1 MPCEKVAALQ
11 VSELKS
17 NFHSNIAYLL
27 NCFVLDIRIF
37 IQKATAD
44 PTIASQFLQEGG
56 KPLEIALTLNKIDK
70 TELFHVSYIFNALH
84 LILMDKMNQPNELN
98 RDAVETCAFILNNH
112 RASIEKLLGSNY
124 ATHKRAVLKL
134 LTDTVY
140 LAPHLGRELLAT
152 FNIAFNSE
160 TLARFTA
167 HEKNQCHLPTEER
180 VRTCYIY
187 FILAFIIEGNYVLIR
202 NLLDRTELILGL
214 LSGLVYDS
222 KEVVLLVLNSLLKF
236 VLQSGE
242 VMKTK
247 KVQVFD
253 SNVLNELVRL
263 FEWKGP
269 EYFAAICSKKTKDK
283 ATQFINIEDYDIVCD
298 MTHQFLCELLAS
310 RKNGVA
316 FMCLGQRNT
325 KTNRLQKKLIS
336 SIDHFMGNPHKSS
349 LIIEILKAC
358 PELMKNF
365 VRKHAPCLDPN
376 KKNTNWV
383 DAVKFFT
390 DLIDEMSPKI
400 IRRQIDNVNAK
411 ELIELIKEICMAP
424 ELMQQLR
431 NKDTLRSANLTIRL
445 KATNLLHSMFKQC
458 NQYLYSLTKWCP
470 NRTNDIK
477 KIKFEMI
484 NHITAHCP
492 SVEHILLSL
501 HMSQVDESAD
511 SNLMFEHLECTLD
524 LLLIITESVPAFIET
539 TSSVINYIKILGPIY
554 ELNRELDS
562 STRIEFKAVKLM
574 LALEPKALSPKTQLF
589 NDVIQSFFNVYRFG
603 APNEQIQA
611 KHLLRTVF
619 HNTGLFQN
627 GSLEI
632 DLWLTAMNQM
642 DEDSVPNVR
651 QFLVDRI
658 KCHDASESKDLQLQ
672 AMPGQT
678 SDNLIETFKRIERG
692 ETLKGILDVITL
704 KPIFLSVVKHLTE
717 MEDEGDEKEGIQTYV
732 ETLAFYLFHYLPQPE
747 SVFHTINAM
756 ESIPNKYSSYM
767 KKWITQSKCGM
778 LPDET
783 ADVLKKF
790 YSALID
796 DSTQNLLEV
805 FAEHLKQ
812 IDPEVPD
819 SKETTA
825 TIVKVNFNGIDYV
838 LSATLSDETQIM
850 IFIYMLMFV
859 SNQMHRNSTLS
870 TEKCNQIVRY
880 FADFMTILNAIA
892 IKTGEINQFGF
903 EVNESNANPSIE
915 ALKYVFSNCYYLL
928 HSFDIWSKENQI
940 TRMVY
945 EMVKCVEQSDHLN
958 EILVH
963 YRQKISKQI
972 ANAIDGDDS
981 SLEACENLV
990 DLLTTFRLDFDN
1002 CSEILIGLSK
1012 LSYKNFITEQNDLSI
1027 HAGILANTLHRL
1039 ADLKQQPLDT
1049 PAITN
1054 ISAIYVDLVRKT
1066 DVEINYQIIEEALY
1080 SYLAVYYHHIANVQD
1095 DLLDSVF
1102 EAKRLNKSAIKLACL
1117 LIDRDSNHLDRLP
1130 KLIEDNMKRKELVY
1144 PLLNVIA
1151 VKNIN
1156 LDDKLLSK
1164 LFADYKNGILKTIEK
1179 PQKAAVIYKEN
1190 VLSSVF
1196 LIEKCMPIKDCT
1208 DFIKKSTNF
1217 DGGEVFQLQII
1228 KSIHLKVLMHSDNVE
1243 AIQQSYES
1251 FLHASIRLFATVL
1264 KPETLDYKKVNA
1276 FARII
1281 FDWTKLKL
1289 KLLPAAL
1296 SSRLGY
1302 NEICGSEVWLQ
1313 FGKSCLKHALRLTKV
1328 ENSKKIQESEAAV
1341 LLKLLAHLCN
1351 EVYKNDEQSEDAKI
1365 FFEMA
1370 TSHPNF
1376 FDIITMQQQNSTQKT
1391 NLAYLLYVLVRKN
1404 SETME
1409 STHIPILL
1417 GGYQAKMSHC
1427 DQYLLALLQLYE
1439 KNGCNTYKYRP
1450 FLFGESALSH
1460 YSLTTSATIKPNLLQ
1475 EPPMMQVMALIDP
1488 DISENTLVNFP
1499 AWRKLNVIE
1508 QVPSIEFE
1516 CHGIAGEEHS
1526 NAVSIAQNNIEKL
1539 VESGETK
1546 FNANI
1551 LGDSA
1556 RRDQTFENVYDPAFL
1571 IPIMQMAFAPESFT
1585 KPLRPAQNGLVA
1597 VTFACLSSCDKDMRL
1612 AAAAALQRYRNHM
1625 ESARFVDNKLWVHFF
1640 DGVKNGIQNLTLE
1653 AQKRKKN
1660 RIPRIP
1666 YLAGV
1671 FFARTINILMNPL
1684 SELYRPLSTF
1694 LLIKNAFDF
1703 TSVPEFNVLFH
1714 GADVNHSIHRSF
1726 ILDVLRDGLK
1736 TSSDFHVLI
1745 ATHIFKALFGYF
1757 GSTVTQRER
1766 NIQILTVANAAVKI
1780 PKVAKLMID
1789 VVGIIPW
1796 LSKVIDNVEFFQFDF
1811 LDILC
1816 TLINNLHNSIII
1828 NRNEFGQNA
1837 VNSIESQ
1844 LLRLLFKISP
1854 NLSSRIAET
1863 SFVRYLNV
1871 LKNISVKG
1879 QRTKF
1884 LNEDNVKHLIKC
1896 ASGFVN
1902 PDLTWDCKFLME
1914 NPTAHTYCERKFDY
1928 NRKLREAG
1936 IVDEQTIFIL
1946 SSLREI
1952 IISWQQN
1959 KSSLICSE

>member
-1 MPCEKVAALQ
+1 
-11 VSELKS
+11 
-17 NFHSNIAYLL
+17 
-27 NCFVLDIRIF
+27 
-37 IQKATAD
+37 
-44 PTIASQFLQEGG
+44 
-56 KPLEIALTLNKIDK
+56 
-70 TELFHVSYIFNALH
+70 
-84 LILMDKMNQPNELN
+84 MDKMNQPNELN
-98 RDAVETCAFILNNH
+98 KDAVETCAYILNNH
-112 RASIEKLLGSNY
+112 RSSIEKLLGSNY
-124 ATHKRAVLKL
+124 AAHKRAVLKL

-152 FNIAFNSE
+152 FNVAFNSE

-167 HEKNQCHLPTEER
+167 HEKSECHLPTEER
-180 VRTCYIY
+180 LRTCYIY
-187 FILAFIIEGNYVLIR
+187 FILAFIIEGNHILIR

-236 VLQSGE
+236 VLQSFE
-242 VMKTK
+242 VTKTK

-253 SNVLNELVRL
+253 SKLLARLFDL

-269 EYFAAICSKKTKDK
+269 EYFAAICNKKTKDK
-283 ATQFINIEDYDIVCD
+283 ASQFIRIDDNTIVCD
-298 MTHQFLCELLAS
+298 MAHQFLCQLLAS

-316 FMCLGQRNT
+316 FKCLGQR
-325 KTNRLQKKLIS
+325 KMRTNRLQKKFLS
-336 SIDHFMGNPHKSS
+336 SIDHFFGNPHKSS

-358 PELMKNF
+358 PEIMKKF
-365 VRKHAPCLDPN
+365 VQKHAPCLDPN
-376 KKNTNWV
+376 KKNNNWMDV
-383 DAVKFFT
+383 VKFFT

-400 IRRQIDNVNAK
+400 IRSQIDNMNAK
-411 ELIELIKEICMAP
+411 ELTESVKEICMAP

-431 NKDTLRSANLTIRL
+431 NRDTLRSNEILYRL
-445 KATNLLHSMFKQC
+445 KAMNLLHSMFKQC

-470 NRTNDIK
+470 NRINDIK

-484 NHITAHCP
+484 NYISAHCP

-501 HMSQVDESAD
+501 HMSQVDESVD

-524 LLLIITESVPAFIET
+524 LLLIITESVPSFIET

-554 ELNRELDS
+554 ELNREQDS

-619 HNTGLFQN
+619 HNTGLFEN

-642 DEDSVPNVR
+642 DENSVPNVR

-658 KCHDASESKDLQLQ
+658 KYHDASESNVLQLQ
-672 AMPGQT
+672 TLPGET
-678 SDNLIETFKRIERG
+678 SNTNLIETFKRIERG
-692 ETLKGILDVITL
+692 ETLKGILDVVTL
-704 KPIFLSVVKHLTE
+704 KPIFLSVVKSLAE
-717 MEDEGDEKEGIQTYV
+717 MEDNDDKKEIQSYV
-732 ETLAFYLFHYLPQPE
+732 ETVAFYLFHYLPQPE
-747 SVFHTINAM
+747 TVFHAM
-756 ESIPNKYSSYM
+756 KSVPSKYSSYM
-767 KKWITQSKCGM
+767 KKWITQSKCGK

-783 ADVLKKF
+783 ADALKKL
-790 YSALID
+790 YAALVD
-796 DSTQNLLEV
+796 DSNSNRTVLEV

-812 IDPEVPD
+812 IDPVVLD
-819 SKETTA
+819 SEEAMATT
-825 TIVKVNFNGIDYV
+825 VKINFNNIDYI

-859 SNQMHRNSTLS
+859 SNQMHKNSTLS
-870 TEKCNQIVRY
+870 TEKCNQIVCY
-880 FADFMTILNAIA
+880 FACFMAILNAIA
-892 IKTGEINQFGF
+892 TKTAEISQFGF
-903 EVNESNANPSIE
+903 EVNESDANPSIK

-928 HSFDIWSKENQI
+928 HFFDIWSKENQI
-940 TRMVY
+940 TRLVY
-945 EMVKCVEQSDHLN
+945 EMVKSVKQSDHLN

-972 ANAIDGDDS
+972 SNAINANDS
-981 SLEACENLV
+981 NLEACENLL
-990 DLLTTFRLDFDN
+990 DLLTTFRLDIDN
-1002 CSEILIGLSK
+1002 CFEILNALSK
-1012 LSYKNFITEQNDLSI
+1012 LNYKNFITKQNDLSV

-1039 ADLKQQPLDT
+1039 AELKQNPLDIA
-1049 PAITN
+1049 AIAN
-1054 ISAIYVDLVRKT
+1054 ISSIYVDMVRKT
-1066 DVEINYQIIEEALY
+1066 DIEINYQIIEEALY
-1080 SYLAVYYHHIANVQD
+1080 SYLAVYYHQIADVQN
-1095 DLLDSVF
+1095 DLLDSIF
-1102 EAKRLNKSAIKLACL
+1102 EAKRLNKSAIKLASL
-1117 LIDRDSNHLDRLP
+1117 LLDRDSNQMERIP
-1130 KLIEDNMKRKELVY
+1130 KLIEDNMAKKELVY
-1144 PLLNVIA
+1144 PMLNVIA
-1151 VKNIN
+1151 VKNIK
-1156 LDDKLLSK
+1156 LDDELLSK

-1190 VLSSVF
+1190 VLSSII

-1208 DFIKKSTNF
+1208 DFIRKSTNF
-1217 DGGEVFQLQII
+1217 EGAEVFQLQII

-1243 AIQQSYES
+1243 AIQQSYEN
-1251 FLHASIRLFATVL
+1251 FLHTFIRLFAMAM

-1276 FARII
+1276 FACIV

-1289 KLLPAAL
+1289 KLIPKAL
-1296 SSRLGY
+1296 TSRLAY
-1302 NEICGSEVWLQ
+1302 DDICGSQVWLQ

-1328 ENSKKIQESEAAV
+1328 ENSEKIQESEATV
-1341 LLKLLAHLCN
+1341 LLKVFAYLCN
-1351 EVYKNDEQSEDAKI
+1351 EIYKNDEQSEDAKI
-1365 FFEMA
+1365 FFEM
-1370 TSHPNF
+1370 TISHPNF
-1376 FDIITMQQQNSTQKT
+1376 FDIITMQQQNSMQKT

-1439 KNGCNTYKYRP
+1439 RNGCNTHKYRP

-1460 YSLTTSATIKPNLLQ
+1460 YSLTSSATIKPNLLQ

-1499 AWRKLNVIE
+1499 VWRTLNVID
-1508 QVPSIEFE
+1508 QVPTIEFE
-1516 CHGIAGEEHS
+1516 CHGIAGMEHS
-1526 NAVSIAQNNIEKL
+1526 NSVSIAQNNIEKL
-1539 VESGETK
+1539 VESGEIK
-1546 FNANI
+1546 FSGNI
-1551 LGDSA
+1551 LGESA
-1556 RRDQTFENVYDPAFL
+1556 RRDETFENVYDPAFL

-1585 KPLRPAQNGLVA
+1585 KPLRPAQNGLLA

-1625 ESARFVDNKLWVHFF
+1625 ESARFLDNKLWLHFF
-1640 DGVKNGIQNLTLE
+1640 DGMQNGIQHLTLE

-1660 RIPRIP
+1660 QVPRIP

-1694 LLIKNAFDF
+1694 LLIKNSFDF

-1714 GADVNHSIHRSF
+1714 SPDVNHSIHRSF

-1736 TSSDFHVLI
+1736 TSLDFHILI
-1745 ATHIFKALFGYF
+1745 ANHIFKALFGYF

-1766 NIQILTVANAAVKI
+1766 NIQILTVTNAAVKI

-1789 VVGIIPW
+1789 VIGIIPW

-1816 TLINNLHNSIII
+1816 TLINNLYNSIII
-1828 NRNEFGQNA
+1828 NRNEYGPN
-1837 VNSIESQ
+1837 VINNVENQ
-1844 LLRLLFKISP
+1844 LLPLLFKISP
-1854 NLSSRIAET
+1854 NLSSRIADV

-1871 LKNISVKG
+1871 LKNISLKA

-1884 LNEDNVKHLIKC
+1884 LNENNVNHLIRC

-1902 PDLTWDCKFLME
+1902 PDLTWDFKLLME
-1914 NPTAHTYCERKFDY
+1914 NPTAHSYCERKFDY
-1928 NRKLREAG
+1928 IRKLRDIG
-1936 IVDEQTIFIL
+1936 IVDRQTIFIL

-1959 KSSLICSE
+1959 KHSVICLK